1 MWLLRHLHMLHK
13 RGPLQ
18 QNDFH
23 GLFELV
29 ERDDPVVVLVDFVH
43 DFVPDLLATL
53 IGAIPTTKHL
63 SQLVLADLTVPI
75 NVE

>member
-1 MWLLRHLHMLHK
+1 MLHK
-13 RGPLQ
+13 RGPLH

-23 GLFELV
+23 GLFEFV
-29 ERDDPVVVLVDFVH
+29 ERDDPIVVLVDFGH
-43 DFVPDLLATL
+43 DLVPDLLATL

-63 SQLVLADLTVPI
+63 PQLVLADLPVSI

>member
-1 MWLLRHLHMLHK
+1 MLHK
-13 RGPLQ
+13 RGPLH

-29 ERDDPVVVLVDFVH
+29 ERYDSVVVLVDFGH
-43 DFVPDLLATL
+43 DLVPDLLATL
-53 IGAIPTTKHL
+53 IRAIPTTKHL
-63 SQLVLADLTVPI
+63 PQLVLANLPVSI